1 MTTTV
6 AATSAAR
13 GAASDRERWLGGY
26 AMGAAA
32 VAVVV
37 APLLGLAWFAT
48 PDGADALGSASVAWW
63 AEPARHAL
71 DPLLTWA
78 GANRVYA
85 TYVQL
90 VALLWPAVLLSAW
103 HAFRRRPARTR
114 PERVAWRVLLA
125 GSLLMQAGLTWV
137 SAYLVTGDPNGSA
150 VDVPFLALMVP
161 GTLLSTA
168 GSTVLGCSLL
178 RGRWTPRPTA
188 WLLAVA
194 FPFWF
199 VVSIVLGHNGLGML
213 TMFLAWAVYGRRL
226 RGGYEDTATPTVSA
240 ANARGAFGS

>member
-1 MTTTV
+1 MATT
-6 AATSAAR
+6 ATAVR
-13 GAASDRERWLGGY
+13 GAGTERVRWLGGY

-32 VAVVV
+32 AALVV

-48 PDGADALGSASVAWW
+48 PDGAEALESASVAWW
-63 AEPARHAL
+63 ADPSRDAL

-78 GANRVYA
+78 GSDRVYA

-114 PERVAWRVLLA
+114 SERAAWRVLLT
-125 GSLLMQAGLTWV
+125 GCLLMQAGLTWV
-137 SAYLVTGDPNGSA
+137 SLVLVSGDPNGSA

-168 GSTVLGCSLL
+168 GSTSLGVSLL
-178 RGRWTPRPTA
+178 RGGWTPRPTA

-226 RGGYEDTATPTVSA
+226 RNG
-240 ANARGAFGS
+240 